1 MLDKKSLKFGE
12 FLIRM
17 RKENL
22 QTQEELAF
30 NSKRDRKSISNLE
43 SEKSQPSLITF
54 IQIAFALNMKPSE
67 LMKEFEESTGLLEN
81 YHKDDDDSK
90 DA

>member
-1 MLDKKSLKFGE
+1 MLDRQSLKFRE

-17 RKENL
+17 RKEK
-22 QTQEELAF
+22 QQSQEELAF

-43 SEKSQPSLITF
+43 RDESQPSLITF

-67 LMKEFEESTGLLEN
+67 LMKEFEERTGLQEI
-81 YHKDDDDSK
+81 YHEEDDDSK
-90 DA
+90 DT